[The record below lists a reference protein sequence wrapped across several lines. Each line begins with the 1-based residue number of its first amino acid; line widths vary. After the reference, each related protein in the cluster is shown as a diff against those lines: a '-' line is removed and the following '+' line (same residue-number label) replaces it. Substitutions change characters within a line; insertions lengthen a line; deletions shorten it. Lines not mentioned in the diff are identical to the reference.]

1 MSASLTDTAQSRTAT
16 TWHVILWVL
25 QVLLAVG
32 FLFSGGMKLAG
43 ALPMVELFDEI
54 GFGQWFRYLTGGLEI
69 VGAVA
74 LLIPRFVA
82 HGALLL
88 AGVMVGAVITDLW
101 LGASPVPALAY
112 LVVSAIIAWG
122 RRDRLGVALGRWARH
137 K

>member
-1 MSASLTDTAQSRTAT
+1 MSTTDTVTSRRSSAT
-16 TWHVILWVL
+16 PWNVILWVL
-25 QVLLAVG
+25 QVLVAAM

-54 GFGQWFRYLTGGLEI
+54 GIGQWFRYLTGALEV

-88 AGVMVGAVITDLW
+88 AGVMVGAVLTHLFVAPGTP
-101 LGASPVPALAY
+101 LPALVL
-112 LVVSAIIAWG
+112 LVLSTLIVWG
-122 RRDRLGVALGRWARH
+122 RRDRLPLRD
-137 K
+137 